1 VLLAEAIAAAI
12 ASDRRAAWA
21 VSGGRGAATML
32 ERLGAHDIRWGEV
45 DTWQVDERVA
55 PAGDPDRNL
64 TLQLR
69 ALPAGATR
77 TLRPMPVEEADIDLA
92 ADRYAAELPASF
104 DVVHLGL
111 GVDGHTASLVPGDP
125 ILDARD
131 RTVGVTGSYEG
142 RRRMTLT
149 YPGLALAARA
159 VWLVTGAEKHDA
171 IRRLLARDPS
181 IPASGVTIPDQVLV
195 VDAAAIAPG

>member
-1 VLLAEAIAAAI
+1 
-12 ASDRRAAWA
+12 
-21 VSGGRGAATML
+21 MF
-32 ERLGAHDIRWGEV
+32 ERLGAHDIAWADV

-77 TLRPMPVEEADIDLA
+77 TLRPMPVEEGDLDGA
-92 ADRYAAELPASF
+92 ANGYAAELPASF

-111 GVDGHTASLVPGDP
+111 GADGHTASLVPGDP
-125 ILDARD
+125 ILDVRD
-131 RTVGVTGSYEG
+131 RTVGVTGPYEG

-149 YPGLALAARA
+149 HPGLARATRA
-159 VWLVTGAEKHDA
+159 VWLVTGAGKRDA
-171 IRRLLARDPS
+171 VRRLLARDPS
-181 IPASGVTIPDQVLV
+181 IPATGVAIADQVLV
-195 VDAAAIAPG
+195 VDAAAMPRH